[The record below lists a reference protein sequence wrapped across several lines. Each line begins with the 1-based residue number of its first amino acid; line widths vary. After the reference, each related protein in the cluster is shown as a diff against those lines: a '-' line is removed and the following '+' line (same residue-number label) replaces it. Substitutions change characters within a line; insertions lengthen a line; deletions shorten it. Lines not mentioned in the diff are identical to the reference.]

1 MAGAHDL
8 PTLTV
13 VVPCWNDVTRLEQT
27 LSRFKS
33 LSGIHELIVGDAS
46 AAETCRDLARS
57 HGAKVVAVTRP
68 NRGRQMN
75 AAAALATGEV
85 LLFHHVDTEFDQA
98 HVNAIRSAMADERWV
113 GGAFYRK
120 FDPVQHRHR
129 QWLNPMIRR
138 LNRRGTMFGD
148 QSVFARRAVFEKIG
162 GFKDMPLMEDVDFS
176 RRLRLAGK
184 VVLLD
189 PPLMSSSRRHLVHGQ
204 VRTSIENFV
213 LLWLFKFGVSPHM
226 LHRWYYRRAA
236 KIMSR

>member
-1 MAGAHDL
+1 
-8 PTLTV
+8 
-13 VVPCWNDVTRLEQT
+13 
-27 LSRFKS
+27 
-33 LSGIHELIVGDAS
+33 
-46 AAETCRDLARS
+46 
-57 HGAKVVAVTRP
+57 
-68 NRGRQMN
+68 
-75 AAAALATGEV
+75 
-85 LLFHHVDTEFDQA
+85 
-98 HVNAIRSAMADERWV
+98 
-113 GGAFYRK
+113 
-120 FDPVQHRHR
+120 VQHRHR